1 MSEPEN
7 NNITPPKQD
16 VNSSSNSVDS
26 ISELQIQF
34 YETRQAPKPKGPLRS
49 FWLKYKHLIL
59 LILTAMTTYYMGML
73 EVSGFHNIKNNLEPV
88 DFMQIITLQLPLEQ
102 HFGALIYTLALLGF
116 LGAHEMGHYLT
127 CRYYGIKATLPYFL
141 PNPLIFGSF
150 GAVIR
155 IKSPIRNKKTLFDVG
170 IAGPLAGFAVAVPIL
185 FIGMMQSYVIPT
197 HPGGMPAGSE
207 SDFITLGEPL
217 IQNLINQVLFSGSG
231 DKAIF
236 LSPLA
241 WVGWF
246 ACLVTAINLLPVSQ
260 LDGGHIF
267 YAVFGRK
274 HYFVS
279 IAVVGAM
286 ILVALFMGYYGWLVW
301 ALLIVIFFR
310 LKHPPVAD
318 EEQPLDL
325 KRKLLALVALA
336 VLILCFV
343 PVPINMDSV
352 F

>member
-1 MSEPEN
+1 MSEQENKSRQPE
-7 NNITPPKQD
+7 IEE
-16 VNSSSNSVDS
+16 NSISNAVDS
-26 ISELQIQF
+26 VSELQLQYEIIQKP
-34 YETRQAPKPKGPLRS
+34 AKPKGPMRR
-49 FWLKYKHLIL
+49 FWSKHKHLIL
-59 LILTAMTTYYMGML
+59 LMLTAMTTYYMGMV
-73 EVSGFHNIKNNLEPV
+73 EVSGFHAVKENIEPV
-88 DFMQIITLQLPLEQ
+88 ELVNILTLQIPLEH
-102 HFGALIYTLALLGF
+102 HFGALIYTFALLGF
-116 LGAHEMGHYLT
+116 LGAHEMGHYLM
-127 CRYYGIKATLPYFL
+127 CRFYGIRATLPYFL

-170 IAGPLAGFAVAVPIL
+170 IAGPLAGFVVAVPIL
-185 FIGMMQSYVIPT
+185 FIGMMQSHILVISEVAP
-197 HPGGMPAGSE
+197 PAGAE
-207 SDFITLGEPL
+207 SGFITLGEPL
-217 IQNLINQVLFSGSG
+217 IQNLINQIIYVGSG

-279 IAVVGAM
+279 VAVVGAM
-286 ILVALFMGYYGWLVW
+286 VLLALFMGYYGWLVW
-301 ALLIVIFFR
+301 ALLIVIFFK
-310 LKHPPVAD
+310 LKHPPVVD
-318 EEQPLDL
+318 EDLPLDL

-336 VLILCFV
+336 ILILCFV